1 MSIGDAFGRSY
12 ICYDGPDDWI
22 IDCDSGIGCTEK
34 ATDIFEE
41 SWSGRC
47 ATTSNLVRGRPE
59 EMVCNQGTF
68 FNTTSGV
75 CDICPANSYC
85 PYNCSF
91 LVYEEGSPYFSGISF
106 ISYDP
111 VAFLPTST
119 SFCSGDEDCEID
131 FQHIDFS
138 SNHDCQNMLLNNNG
152 FTVSCPT
159 SHPYSDAGTTDI
171 ANCYT
176 GCGTG
181 YSGRNYYNATDTC
194 SCDTLCT
201 SVANRETRSG
211 SESCTRSCSIANGTC
226 SYSGST
232 QTYTDTCASNYT
244 DAGCSSAGESCSGC
258 SSWTRTSTGAC
269 SGGTISITCNAG
281 YYLSNGT
288 CVKCS
293 AGTYSAAGAT
303 SCTSCG
309 TGKYSA
315 AGASSCSTCPS
326 GYRNGAAA
334 ASQSACVGA
343 FTKTGSQTACSQPA
357 NSTSYACGTCS
368 PGTCTYY
375 KNYAGTITQ
384 DCTPTNCTKPVASVS
399 CKANYYASGV
409 TCPACPT
416 SYPYSDAGTTSDSYC
431 YASKTSTG
439 SQLAC
444 STPSGC
450 ASSTCGTCTPGTC
463 SWRDYK
469 SATDTSCTPTNC
481 TKPVASVT
489 ANANR
494 YVSGTTCPACSS
506 YSSTYT
512 QSDGGS
518 IGSGSCYIV
527 HTNTGTEVA
536 PSLPTGCAAQT
547 VNSCTKPT
555 CSYKDYAGQSGE
567 TCSPGT
573 CNQTHKACTSASAN
587 YYLASGVAKTCS
599 SYSSS
604 YPSSAGG
611 NITSSSCYGSFSKS
625 GSQLACSQPA
635 NSASYTCGS
644 CTVGTCNYTKY
655 ASGTI
660 KTDCTPTNCTKPVA
674 SVSCKANYYAS
685 GVTCP
690 ACPTSYPYSD
700 AGTTSDSYCYASKTS
715 TGSQLACSTPSGCA
729 SSTCGTCTPGTCN
742 WRDYKSATDTSCT
755 PTNCTKPVASVTAS
769 ANRYVSGTTCP
780 ACDSN
785 YPYSDGGSISDAYCY
800 ASKTSTGSQLACST
814 PSGCASSTCGTC
826 TPGTCSWRDYKSATD
841 TSCTPTNCTKP
852 VASVTANAN
861 RYVSGTTCPACDSNY
876 PYSDG
881 GNIGEG
887 NCYVTK
893 TSTGSQ
899 LACST
904 PSGCASSTCGTCTP
918 GTCNWRDYKSAT
930 DTSCTPTNCTKP
942 VASVTANANRYVSG
956 TTCPACPTAYPSS
969 DGGNIGEGNCYVT
982 KTNTGSQLS
991 CSQPENSESYT
1002 CGTCT
1007 PGTCNW
1013 RDYKSATDT
1022 PCTPDNCTQPVNP
1035 GSVVCNT
1042 GYYTSGTTCP
1052 ACTNAPSNSSYT
1064 GTATSN
1070 DCPWKCSDGYN
1081 LTPDGY
1087 CARYCAAGVTHIHLG
1102 TGLKI
1107 PLYSAK
1113 RTTPSINV
1121 RHNGTVCY
1129 ADLIEGESTGLHVK
1143 YNGKTYHAAE

>member
-1 MSIGDAFGRSY
+1 M
-12 ICYDGPDDWI
+12 
-22 IDCDSGIGCTEK
+22 
-34 ATDIFEE
+34 
-41 SWSGRC
+41 
-47 ATTSNLVRGRPE
+47 
-59 EMVCNQGTF
+59 
-68 FNTTSGV
+68 
-75 CDICPANSYC
+75 
-85 PYNCSF
+85 
-91 LVYEEGSPYFSGISF
+91 
-106 ISYDP
+106 
-111 VAFLPTST
+111 
-119 SFCSGDEDCEID
+119 
-131 FQHIDFS
+131 
-138 SNHDCQNMLLNNNG
+138 
-152 FTVSCPT
+152 
-159 SHPYSDAGTTDI
+159 
-171 ANCYT
+171 
-176 GCGTG
+176 
-181 YSGRNYYNATDTC
+181 
-194 SCDTLCT
+194 
-201 SVANRETRSG
+201 
-211 SESCTRSCSIANGTC
+211 
-226 SYSGST
+226 
-232 QTYTDTCASNYT
+232 
-244 DAGCSSAGESCSGC
+244 
-258 SSWTRTSTGAC
+258 
-269 SGGTISITCNAG
+269 
-281 YYLSNGT
+281 
-288 CVKCS
+288 
-293 AGTYSAAGAT
+293 
-303 SCTSCG
+303 
-309 TGKYSA
+309 
-315 AGASSCSTCPS
+315 
-326 GYRNGAAA
+326 
-334 ASQSACVGA
+334 
-343 FTKTGSQTACSQPA
+343 
-357 NSTSYACGTCS
+357 
-368 PGTCTYY
+368 
-375 KNYAGTITQ
+375 
-384 DCTPTNCTKPVASVS
+384 
-399 CKANYYASGV
+399 

-416 SYPYSDAGTTSDSYC
+416 SYPYSDAGTTSDS
-431 YASKTSTG
+431 
-439 SQLAC
+439 
-444 STPSGC
+444 
-450 ASSTCGTCTPGTC
+450 
-463 SWRDYK
+463 
-469 SATDTSCTPTNC
+469 
-481 TKPVASVT
+481 
-489 ANANR
+489 
-494 YVSGTTCPACSS
+494 
-506 YSSTYT
+506 
-512 QSDGGS
+512 
-518 IGSGSCYIV
+518 
-527 HTNTGTEVA
+527 
-536 PSLPTGCAAQT
+536 
-547 VNSCTKPT
+547 
-555 CSYKDYAGQSGE
+555 
-567 TCSPGT
+567 
-573 CNQTHKACTSASAN
+573 
-587 YYLASGVAKTCS
+587 
-599 SYSSS
+599 
-604 YPSSAGG
+604 
-611 NITSSSCYGSFSKS
+611 
-625 GSQLACSQPA
+625 
-635 NSASYTCGS
+635 
-644 CTVGTCNYTKY
+644 
-655 ASGTI
+655 
-660 KTDCTPTNCTKPVA
+660 
-674 SVSCKANYYAS
+674 
-685 GVTCP
+685 
-690 ACPTSYPYSD
+690 
-700 AGTTSDSYCYASKTS
+700 
-715 TGSQLACSTPSGCA
+715 
-729 SSTCGTCTPGTCN
+729 
-742 WRDYKSATDTSCT
+742 
-755 PTNCTKPVASVTAS
+755 
-769 ANRYVSGTTCP
+769 
-780 ACDSN
+780 
-785 YPYSDGGSISDAYCY
+785 YCY

-1022 PCTPDNCTQPVNP
+1022 SCTPTDCNQPVNP